1 MEVSE
6 IDYGKRT
13 TVFVAST
20 MPFKFVCN
28 MANKNTII
36 DLVLM
41 GKNLY
46 PAYSSIADNYLNVH
60 IQVAPKSFVKN
71 AIYLTSS
78 LIKSRLLKRE
88 IIFFHECC
96 CPFLD
101 IFIKIIKPNGHYF
114 PMVEMINAAKLS
126 VFDFFP
132 KGKIKYFLKVTFLWR
147 WFDVYEAP
155 PLGNS
160 LTFRSDYFLT
170 LKRYPLSIKVHDIQE
185 SRLWS
190 QVNKL
195 PPIWTGKKKII
206 FLCGASLFDTVKVLS
221 ILRVIARYAI
231 ENGFDCYIKDH
242 PNIEFRLGFDY
253 PGVTV
258 LEPQI
263 AVESIDDVYSL
274 AIGVTSNSLSL
285 FGNRSVSIV
294 NLIDG
299 LSDSDRFIAV
309 NFIKTLPGAENF
321 CFPESMEQMLD
332 ILNNMLKVDFK
343 DNLSSII

>member
-1 MEVSE
+1 
-6 IDYGKRT
+6 
-13 TVFVAST
+13 
-20 MPFKFVCN
+20 
-28 MANKNTII
+28 
-36 DLVLM
+36 
-41 GKNLY
+41 
-46 PAYSSIADNYLNVH
+46 
-60 IQVAPKSFVKN
+60 
-71 AIYLTSS
+71 
-78 LIKSRLLKRE
+78 
-88 IIFFHECC
+88 
-96 CPFLD
+96 LD

-114 PMVEMINAAKLS
+114 PIVEMINGAKLS

-132 KGKIKYFLKVTFLWR
+132 KGKIKYFLKVSFLWR

-185 SRLWS
+185 SRFRS
-190 QVNKL
+190 QVNRL
-195 PPIWTGKKKII
+195 PPILTGKKKII
-206 FLCGASLFDTVKVLS
+206 FLCGASLFDTSKVLS
-221 ILRVIARYAI
+221 ILRVIAKYAI
-231 ENGFDCYIKDH
+231 EKGFDCYIKDH

-263 AVESIDDVYSL
+263 AVESIEDVYSL
-274 AIGVTSNSLSL
+274 AIGITSNGLSP
-285 FGNRSVSIV
+285 FGSRSISII

-299 LSDSDRFIAV
+299 LSESDRFIAE
-309 NFIKTLPGAENF
+309 NTIKKLPGAEKF

>member
-20 MPFKFVCN
+20 MPFAFVYN
-28 MANKNTII
+28 MANKNTAI

-46 PAYSSIADNYLNVH
+46 PAYSSIADDYMNVH
-60 IQVAPKSFVKN
+60 IQVAPKSIVKH
-71 AIYLTSS
+71 AIYLVSC

-114 PMVEMINAAKLS
+114 PIVEMINTAKLS
-126 VFDFFP
+126 VFDLFP
-132 KGKIKYFLKVTFLWR
+132 KGKIKYFLQVTFLWR

-160 LTFRSDYFLT
+160 LTFRNDYFLT

-185 SRLWS
+185 SRFRS
-190 QVNKL
+190 QVNRL
-195 PPIWTGKKKII
+195 PPILTGKKKII
-206 FLCGASLFDTVKVLS
+206 FLCGASLFDTSKVLS
-221 ILRVIARYAI
+221 ILRIIAEYAI
-231 ENGFDCYIKDH
+231 ENGFDCYVKDH
-242 PNIEFRLGFDY
+242 PNIEFRLGFNY
-253 PGVTV
+253 PRVTV
-258 LEPQI
+258 LDPEI

-274 AIGVTSNSLSL
+274 AIGVTSNSLCL
-285 FGNRSVSIV
+285 FEGRSISII

-299 LSDSDRFIAV
+299 LSESDRFIAV
-309 NFIKTLPGAENF
+309 NFIKTLPGAEKF
-321 CFPESMEQMLD
+321 CFPESMEQLFN
-332 ILNNMLKVDFK
+332 ILHNMIVIDFN
-343 DNLSSII
+343 DNSTPII